1 MPIIETV
8 RVELT
13 AAMKAGD
20 AHRRDIMRLL
30 LAALGNARIEA
41 QHDLSD
47 DEAMRVLQ
55 REAKQRR
62 ESIEAYREGG
72 RDDLVQVEQRE
83 LELIES
89 FLPAA
94 LSEQEA
100 IEMAR
105 SAIAEVGAGGPGD
118 VGKVMGPLMKRIDGR
133 FDGRRANELVQEL
146 LASG

>member
-1 MPIIETV
+1 MPLVETL
-8 RVELT
+8 RSELT
-13 AAMKAGD
+13 VAMKAGD
-20 AHRRDIMRLL
+20 TRRRDMMRLL

-72 RDDLVQVEQRE
+72 RDDLVHVEQRE
-83 LELIES
+83 LELIDS
-89 FLPAA
+89 FLPAS

-100 IEMAR
+100 SEMAR
-105 SAIAEVGAGGPGD
+105 SVIAEVGAAGPGD

-133 FDGRRANELVQEL
+133 FDGRRANELVREL
-146 LASG
+146 LASD

>member
-1 MPIIETV
+1 MPLVETL
-8 RVELT
+8 RSELT
-13 AAMKAGD
+13 VAMKAGD
-20 AHRRDIMRLL
+20 TRRRDMMRLL

-72 RDDLVQVEQRE
+72 RDDLVHVEQRE
-83 LELIES
+83 LELIDS
-89 FLPAA
+89 FLPAS

-100 IEMAR
+100 SEMAR
-105 SAIAEVGAGGPGD
+105 SVIAEVGAGGPGD

-133 FDGRRANELVQEL
+133 FDGRRANELVREL
-146 LASG
+146 LASD

>member
-1 MPIIETV
+1 MPLVETL
-8 RVELT
+8 RSELT
-13 AAMKAGD
+13 VAMKAGD
-20 AHRRDIMRLL
+20 TRRRDMMRLL

-72 RDDLVQVEQRE
+72 RDDLVHVEQRE
-83 LELIES
+83 LELIDS
-89 FLPAA
+89 FLPAS

-100 IEMAR
+100 SEMAR
-105 SAIAEVGAGGPGD
+105 SVIAEVGAAGSGD

-133 FDGRRANELVQEL
+133 FDGRRANELVREL
-146 LASG
+146 LASD

>member
-1 MPIIETV
+1 MPIVETV
-8 RVELT
+8 RSELT

-20 AHRRDIMRLL
+20 ARRRDIMRLL

-47 DEAMRVLQ
+47 DEAVRVLQ

-62 ESIEAYREGG
+62 ESIEEYRKGG
-72 RDDLVQVEQRE
+72 RDDLVHVEQRE
-83 LELIES
+83 LEVIDA
-89 FLPAA
+89 FLPAP

-100 IEMAR
+100 SEMAR
-105 SAIAEVGAGGPGD
+105 SVIAEVGAGGPGD
-118 VGKVMGPLMKRIDGR
+118 VGKVMGPLMRRIDGR